1 MSIAPNNVAIVF
13 NAKPEI
19 GATKL
24 RDAGGNL
31 RYLSVGVLL
40 GVFGVRDQRLNGSV
54 LDLKS
59 LH

>member
-1 MSIAPNNVAIVF
+1 MSIAPNNIAIVF

-24 RDAGGNL
+24 SDAGGNL
-31 RYLSVGVLL
+31 RYLSVRVLL